1 VELSSQP
8 QQIPAHTAEG
18 PDGSTRARE
27 KTLTLAITKPA
38 PITLRGMPINLNVYD
53 GSATITNKYFRRF
66 PMPDFEKIYLPDS
79 VSSFSNA
86 DPIGTKELLID
97 DNRSAVARQPY
108 MTIDGTDFYFSVK
121 GIGSTTNPFSRQL
134 LKKEEICSLLKNGP
148 TKKRVTNAEEKEM
161 KFPRYLTGEL
171 WSRGCPYG
179 SQGLEFASIAM
190 KATEM
195 SDSSTTSIHGFRIA
209 PLVKIVKLPEALQEE
224 VTQVYWYR
232 RFKQTMVQET
242 RLIPSNIRIYFQS
255 DWTIGNNTGELFD
268 FFRIDEN
275 DKAMSF
281 LKNFVKSGIAI
292 LTLFV
297 RSMSDNGNG
306 TYSGLDFYD
315 VWLDKD
321 AVLAP
326 DGTIFWADL
335 EGLQAITI
343 GGRDRADLEFN
354 IEEKMEHQIYRSL
367 YEFIYA
373 YEQIERERVRRFGN
387 NTERKTQFEYLLKD
401 ALKDDEV
408 VGLHRS
414 RDSLELVI
422 GNILGEEKLT
432 KTFTILDW

>member
-1 VELSSQP
+1 MELSFQP
-8 QQIPAHTAEG
+8 QQIRAHTVEG
-18 PDGSTRARE
+18 PDGSIQAQE
-27 KTLTLAITKPA
+27 KALTIAITKPA
-38 PITLRGMPINLNVYD
+38 PIILRGMPINLNVYD
-53 GSATITNKYFRRF
+53 GAATITNKYFKRF
-66 PMPDFEKIYLPDS
+66 PMPDFERIYLPDS
-79 VSSFSNA
+79 VRSFSDV

-97 DNRSAVARQPY
+97 DNRSAVGRQPY

-121 GIGSTTNPFSRQL
+121 GIGSTTSPFSRQL
-134 LKKEEICSLLKNGP
+134 LKKEEICSLLKSGP
-148 TKKRVTNAEEKEM
+148 TRERITNAKEKEM

-209 PLVKIVKLPEALQEE
+209 PLVKIVKLPEALQKE

-232 RFKQTMVQET
+232 RFRQAMVQET
-242 RLIPSNIRIYFQS
+242 RLIPSNIRIYFHS
-255 DWTIGNNTGELFD
+255 DWTIGDDTGELFD
-268 FFRIDEN
+268 FFRIDNN
-275 DKAMSF
+275 DKAMDF

-354 IEEKMEHQIYRSL
+354 IEEKMEHQIYRTL
-367 YEFIYA
+367 YEFMYA
-373 YEQIERERVRRFGN
+373 YEQIERERVKRFGRA
-387 NTERKTQFEYLLKD
+387 TERKTQFEYLLKD
-401 ALKDDEV
+401 ALKDDDV
-408 VGLHRS
+408 VDLYRS
-414 RDSLELVI
+414 QDSLELVI
-422 GNILGEEKLT
+422 GNILGEDKLT
-432 KTFTILDW
+432 KRFTILDW